1 VPTPV
6 GDETEIGFNS
16 GTEPHMLGPAQ
27 LIHTAIE
34 RNLDFGAAAEKHVET
49 RPLPAKQRASAAVQ
63 SDIVHTDTPRF
74 DDEVAPVVDEEEK
87 KTIVQKITGI
97 LHFMFRFFESTLD
110 KFSVYCNV
118 VSRDY
123 RYVAYVLDV
132 VSTRV
137 MARTH
142 THICTGETQSEESHG
157 SRVVQLCAAFIP

>member
-1 VPTPV
+1 
-6 GDETEIGFNS
+6 
-16 GTEPHMLGPAQ
+16 MLGPAQ

-49 RPLPAKQRASAAVQ
+49 RPLPARQRPSAAVQ
-63 SDIVHTDTPRF
+63 SDIVRTDPPRF
-74 DDEVAPVVDEEEK
+74 DDEVAPADEQEQK
-87 KTIVQKITGI
+87 KTMVQKITGI
-97 LHFMFRFFESTLD
+97 LHFILRFFESTLD

-137 MARTH
+137 TGTRAH
-142 THICTGETQSEESHG
+142 THMHRRSAI
-157 SRVVQLCAAFIP
+157 